1 MVKPQG
7 DCANTHT
14 HRIEPGCLAR
24 LAAALLLHQCC
35 PGTLCF
41 TVQDFAPRHTISRH
55 QLSGTLT
62 STGHGAVAC
71 AWGGLWPLL
80 LNMAHDTPVL
90 VKSFF
95 FT

>member
-14 HRIEPGCLAR
+14 GSSQGVWHGWRQLYCCTSAVP
-24 LAAALLLHQCC
+24 ALCVLLCK
-35 PGTLCF
+35 TLPLV
-41 TVQDFAPRHTISRH
+41 TLSQDA

-62 STGHGAVAC
+62 STGHGAVVC

-80 LNMAHDTPVL
+80 LNMARDTPVL